1 LTAALGDAGLGVG
14 AAAAAAEGLRLF
26 TAADGSPLLPSAAAS
41 LLFCL
46 LPLPLPGTTISLS
59 LGSIAAAA
67 AAAADDDD
75 DGSSSGTCAAAAAAL
90 VLGVLDGPVLGLSPA
105 MAVSKPPTAN
115 TPVL

>member
-26 TAADGSPLLPSAAAS
+26 TAADCPSPLLSSDAAS

-46 LPLPLPGTTISLS
+46 LPLPLPLPGTAISLS

-67 AAAADDDD
+67 AGDV
-75 DGSSSGTCAAAAAAL
+75 GSSSGTCAAAAAAL
-90 VLGVLDGPVLGLSPA
+90 VLGVLEGPVLGLSPA